1 MLDLEVLEV
10 VFGLG
15 IIVSPGVT
23 LDLEHTRI
31 LNSYLTRRRNENK
44 NCNGFV
50 SEMVIS
56 GQTASTL
63 EIPTLNP
70 LRRQRL

>member
-1 MLDLEVLEV
+1 MLDLESLEV

-23 LDLEHTRI
+23 LDLEHTRF
-31 LNSYLTRRRNENK
+31 LNSYLIRRRNESK

-50 SEMVIS
+50 SEMVFS

-63 EIPTLNP
+63 EIPTLK
-70 LRRQRL
+70 RKG

>member
-1 MLDLEVLEV
+1 MLDLEALEV

-23 LDLEHTRI
+23 LDLEHTRF
-31 LNSYLTRRRNENK
+31 LNSYLIGRRNESK

-50 SEMVIS
+50 SEMMIS

-63 EIPTLNP
+63 EIPTLN
-70 LRRQRL
+70 LS